1 MRSDNSQHLLAAARQ
16 RSSQT
21 RRRAESAIG
30 RLADADTVVTF
41 DSVAREAGVS
51 RSWLYAQPDL
61 RTQID
66 RLRKRSQEGT
76 SPAAAPPE
84 RQRASE
90 TSLLRRLE
98 AATNRIRGLEQ
109 ENRELKD
116 ALAHALGQNR
126 EANIT
131 GHTARRDTPADRLSQ
146 VTCS

>member
-1 MRSDNSQHLLAAARQ
+1 MRSDNSQHLIEAARQ

-21 RRRAESAIG
+21 RRRAEAAIV
-30 RLADADTVVTF
+30 RLTAADTAVTF

-51 RSWLYAQPDL
+51 RSWLYAQTDL
-61 RTQID
+61 RTEIA
-66 RLRKRSQEGT
+66 RLRERSQERT
-76 SPAAAPPE
+76 SPVAPPE

-98 AATNRIRGLEQ
+98 AATDRIRGLEQ

-116 ALAHALGQNR
+116 ALAQALGHNR

-131 GHTARRDTPADRLSQ
+131 GHTASPDTPADRLSQ

>member
-21 RRRAESAIG
+21 RRRAEAAIG
-30 RLADADTVVTF
+30 RLTAADTAVTF

-51 RSWLYAQPDL
+51 RSWLYAQTDL
-61 RTQID
+61 RTEIA
-66 RLRKRSQEGT
+66 RLRERGQQRT
-76 SPAAAPPE
+76 SPVAPPE

-98 AATNRIRGLEQ
+98 AATDRIRGLEQ

-116 ALAHALGQNR
+116 ALAQALGHNR

-131 GHTARRDTPADRLSQ
+131 GHTASRDTPTNKLSQ